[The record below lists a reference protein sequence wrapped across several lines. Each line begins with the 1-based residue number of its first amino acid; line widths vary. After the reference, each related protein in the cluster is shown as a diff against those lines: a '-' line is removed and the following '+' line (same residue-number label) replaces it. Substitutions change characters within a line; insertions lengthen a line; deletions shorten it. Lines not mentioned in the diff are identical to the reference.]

1 MVTGK
6 LCLYFYTHSGVR
18 VTAAALARRVASA
31 RDGRRARLTL
41 GAAEAASGVCPGAFA
56 GRRACRLEEQT
67 RQPDVGVGV
76 PPWGAGRDPGAAGF
90 RRSPGDG
97 QGEGPQHGLCSGTG
111 RPSWAGETWVCF
123 IGEPVPL

>member
-1 MVTGK
+1 M
-6 LCLYFYTHSGVR
+6 
-18 VTAAALARRVASA
+18 TAAALARRVASA

-97 QGEGPQHGLCSGTG
+97 RGKGQSTASALALAGRHGLG
-111 RPSWAGETWVCF
+111 RHGVCF